1 MTITVRTLIECLQ
14 HDDKDL
20 KQLEAVLKKENEALR
35 TRDLKVM
42 EDVLKVKTSLL
53 SSIEQRSK
61 HKSEILIA
69 LGYLPQSMT
78 LDGFLTQLNNE
89 PLKRVWAYLRQKL
102 QDCKT
107 LNSINGKVVS
117 HSQMRVSKMMQI
129 VRGQNNQA
137 SLYTATGKQSSSA
150 SAYRIASA

>member
-14 HDDKDL
+14 QDDKDL

-42 EDVLKVKTSLL
+42 EDVLKIKTSLL
-53 SSIEQRSK
+53 SAIEQRAK
-61 HKSEILIA
+61 HKTDILIA
-69 LGYLPQSMT
+69 LGFQPQRMT
-78 LDGFLTQLNNE
+78 LDIFLSQLNND

-117 HSQMRVSKMMQI
+117 HSQIRVNKMMQI
-129 VRGQNNQA
+129 VRGQNTQA
-137 SLYTATGKQSSSA
+137 GLYTATGKQSSA
-150 SAYRIASA
+150 SCAYRIASA